1 MVRGKIEFD
10 SALIGDFVIAK
21 NLDTPLYNFTVV
33 VDDYEMQITHI
44 LRGEDHIP
52 NTPKQ
57 ILIQEALNFERPQ
70 YAHLP
75 IILGTDRS
83 KLSKRQGAVG
93 ITEYRRQGYLPEAI
107 INFIA
112 FLGWNPGTD
121 KEIYSLNELIRDF
134 SVQKFKRWGN
144 I

>member
-1 MVRGKIEFD
+1 
-10 SALIGDFVIAK
+10 
-21 NLDTPLYNFTVV
+21 
-33 VDDYEMQITHI
+33 MQITHI

-112 FLGWNPGTD
+112 FLAVVLFLYCFVLLQYLGITILLTYFFSQPGM
-121 KEIYSLNELIRDF
+121 F
-134 SVQKFKRWGN
+134 
-144 I
+144 